1 MIYRHSRKY
10 RFKYEQI
17 ATLLMLQDPYRAAD
31 HIRSGK
37 GEHLF
42 INMDVVLHAGT
53 SYNGYV

>member
-1 MIYRHSRKY
+1 
-10 RFKYEQI
+10 
-17 ATLLMLQDPYRAAD
+17 MLQDPYRAAD

-42 INMDVVLHAGT
+42 INMDVVLYAGT